1 MQNLEPTKGFLIVAS
16 IERNFYLYAINLM
29 ESIKDH
35 YPEAQI
41 AFGVSDYLCDGRE
54 SIADH
59 IFYVGDTQ
67 REKLIGLTKTPF
79 DLTCYLDADCEVQH
93 EDVAT
98 VFDLLEASDSDILFT
113 ALTKEREYCYKARTF
128 PGGELELCGAN
139 FVYDNRKQ
147 IVKDLMNDWKDLY
160 WAQFYDRSWW
170 PLNEA
175 GSPDFQLY
183 PETYRQW
190 DQFTLWWLVNKV
202 DKYKELK
209 YDIIEDDA
217 RWNWY
222 ALYIESLVPTKGPPI
237 ITHHSWGIDKYNKTY
252 GNIG

>member
-1 MQNLEPTKGFLIVAS
+1 
-16 IERNFYLYAINLM
+16 
-29 ESIKDH
+29 
-35 YPEAQI
+35 
-41 AFGVSDYLCDGRE
+41 
-54 SIADH
+54 
-59 IFYVGDTQ
+59 
-67 REKLIGLTKTPF
+67 
-79 DLTCYLDADCEVQH
+79 
-93 EDVAT
+93 
-98 VFDLLEASDSDILFT
+98 
-113 ALTKEREYCYKARTF
+113 
-128 PGGELELCGAN
+128 
-139 FVYDNRKQ
+139 
-147 IVKDLMNDWKDLY
+147 MNDWKDLY
-160 WAQFYDRSWW
+160 WEQFYDRSWW

-237 ITHHSWGIDKYNKTY
+237 ITHHSWGIDKYDKTY